1 MLTVILHI
9 LSDALPAWACAVCG
23 NLGEDPA
30 AGAILAGTGLLSVA
44 PILTIGGGIY
54 YVYRKTKLD
63 QGSAGDSSRADGSG
77 GSDGDDN
84 VDVVPPQSVLPA
96 AD

>member
-1 MLTVILHI
+1 MLSLILQ
-9 LSDALPAWACAVCG
+9 LMSDSLPALACAVCG
-23 NLGEDPA
+23 NLGDDPA

-54 YVYRKTKLD
+54 YVYRKTKID
-63 QGSAGDSSRADGSG
+63 RGGADAPTDSASG
-77 GSDGDDN
+77 AA
-84 VDVVPPQSVLPA
+84 PQESVLPA

>member
-1 MLTVILHI
+1 MLSLISLILQMM
-9 LSDALPAWACAVCG
+9 SASVPAFACAVCG

-54 YVYRKTKLD
+54 YVYRKTKVARGVESDLD
-63 QGSAGDSSRADGSG
+63 DSDSDSSSPE
-77 GSDGDDN
+77 S
-84 VDVVPPQSVLPA
+84 PLPA
-96 AD
+96 AE